1 MPFRWYQIIRRG
13 DLSTAKVWQH
23 DKLTKGALSALK
35 ITVEAQ
41 NGAQYN
47 LDNPIYENVKALRL
61 IDGSY
66 IALSLPG
73 PIGRAITCFYTGNIQ
88 DTKWSEQADGWQG
101 DTWIPQ
107 FGDFLGDPNKYVQ
120 LSEMANPMIELDWD
134 EAYVKT
140 AGATGILSDSG
151 RLNMSALIDPE
162 NTARAPGGFNRMRE
176 IKKYTSAGSG
186 DEPVTIDTD
195 FPVRGLFL
203 RSKKN
208 DSGPDEGIS
217 QVKLSF
223 DADAYV
229 PISEYSEDAMY
240 RNPSEF
246 FIPRSFGNR
255 VMAKHDID
263 IHAPFSWAQA
273 VSLCPHGG
281 ANRFWY
287 INYLIPLT
295 ARIAYYNSAGSAIG
309 TYEQCLAT
317 WFGFGNYSTI
327 GWRWGGVP
335 WAPAP
340 LAANRYSKGTFTLT
354 QAEASHAVSVALEQ
368 VAVQP
373 PKPA

>member
-1 MPFRWYQIIRRG
+1 MPFRWYSIIRRG

-23 DKLTKGALSALK
+23 DKLTRGALSALK

-41 NGAQYN
+41 NGGSYN
-47 LDNPIYENVKALRL
+47 LDNPIYENVKAIRL

-73 PIGRAITCFYTGNIQ
+73 PIGRAITCLYTGNIQ
-88 DTKWSEQADGWQG
+88 DTKWSEQASGWQG

-120 LSEMANPMIELDWD
+120 LSEMANPMIEVDWD
-134 EAYVKT
+134 EAYVKD

-151 RLNMSALIDPE
+151 RINVHALIDPE
-162 NTARAPGGFNRMRE
+162 NTSRAPGGFNRMRE
-176 IKKYTSAGSG
+176 IKKFTSAGSG
-186 DEPVTIDTD
+186 EEPVTIDVD

-229 PISEYSEDAMY
+229 PILEYSEDAMY

-246 FIPRSFGNR
+246 QIPRSFGNR

-263 IHAPFSWAQA
+263 IHAPFSWVQS
-273 VSLCPHGG
+273 VNLMPHGG
-281 ANRFWY
+281 AARHAY
-287 INYLIPLT
+287 VNYAIPLT
-295 ARIAYYNSAGSAIG
+295 ARLAYFDTSDVAI
-309 TYEQCLAT
+309 TAYEQVLAQ

-373 PKPA
+373 AKPA